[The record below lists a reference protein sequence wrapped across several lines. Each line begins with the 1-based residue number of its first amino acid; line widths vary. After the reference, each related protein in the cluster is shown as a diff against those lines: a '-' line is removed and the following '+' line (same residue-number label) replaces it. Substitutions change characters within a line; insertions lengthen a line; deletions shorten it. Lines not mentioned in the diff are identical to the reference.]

1 MRSSHRVVRPLVV
14 TAAVAVAAMAFSPV
28 ASAAV
33 PGAPYEGLPDGTKIH
48 KSLVIGL
55 DGASISV
62 MDTTELPAIESVR
75 TAGMT
80 AVSNLFANPMAPT
93 VSGPGWSSI
102 ATGAWPDKHQVVDNS
117 FTGNNLEQFTNFQDR
132 LEHNDPATSTLVAG
146 TWGPIPEIIFNS
158 GTDLNISAGSDN
170 NTTAKAVDYLKN
182 GNPDSTFVHL
192 DDVDGA
198 GHNSG
203 SSSANYQAQ
212 LKVTDAKVGE
222 ILAAVKARPSYAG
235 EEWLIVI
242 TADHGHTPTGGHGG
256 STQLER
262 QSFVIAQGA
271 GIPANSTREDV
282 KVTDIAPT
290 VLNHQGVAIDP
301 AWNLDGKPIDE
312 IVPDAFD
319 TLRGQ
324 LKPRADETAVGAD
337 VLGWT
342 HTAPEGWSIDN
353 SAMPTGGVAEWSGW
367 SFATDEFWT
376 NIERN
381 QGRETSVRNRNIFAV
396 ADSDEWDDKSHAAG
410 KFDST
415 LVSPAFPLNG
425 NPAASVN
432 FASNYLID
440 GPQSAEVFISF
451 DDGTPQ
457 LLKAYKIDTNRM
469 ESLPVEVPAGA
480 KEAQLRFKYTGTN
493 SAFWTVDAVTLT
505 QEAWT
510 VPVTTASIAEAPASG
525 WYTTAPTL
533 TLSAEGGAAALAA
546 ESGIR
551 TEYQLNDGEWVQ
563 YVAPIQLVDGE
574 TKVNYR
580 SVNAGGGTE
589 ETKTLGTIKVDTVAP
604 ALTAKAANRAA
615 VASATDAG
623 SGIAALEY
631 SVDAGSTWAPYTAA
645 VEVGSKA
652 ATVVFR
658 ATDVAGNAT
667 ATQEVLF
674 VAVGAPSESAQPSQS
689 PSVPGGATSTAPAGA
704 NHAAQDSGGLAT
716 TGASGGLIWLSS
728 AALVLVLGGLVLR
741 RLKRARA

>member
-14 TAAVAVAAMAFSPV
+14 TAAVAVAAMTFSPA

-33 PGAPYEGLPDGTKIH
+33 PGAPYEGLPSGTKIQ

-62 MDTTELPAIESVR
+62 MDKTELPAIESVR

-132 LEHNDPATSTLVAG
+132 LEHSDSATSTLVAG
-146 TWGPIPEIIFNS
+146 TWGPIPDIIFNS
-158 GTDLNISAGSDN
+158 GTDLKISAGSDN

-212 LKVTDAKVGE
+212 LKITDAKVGE
-222 ILAAVKARPSYAG
+222 ILAAVKARPSYAA
-235 EEWLIVI
+235 EEWLIVV

-262 QSFVIAQGA
+262 QSFVIAQGP

-290 VLNHQGVAIDP
+290 VLKHQGVAIDP

-353 SAMPTGGVAEWSGW
+353 SAMPTGGIAEWSGW

-381 QGRETSVRNRNIFAV
+381 QGRETSVRNRNVFAV

-451 DDGTPQ
+451 DGGTPQ

-469 ESLPVEVPAGA
+469 ESLPLDIPAGA

-510 VPVTTASIAEAPASG
+510 VPVTTASIAQAPASG

-533 TLSAEGGAAALAA
+533 TLSVQGGAAALAA

-551 TEYQLNDGEWVQ
+551 TEYQLNDGEWVP
-563 YVAPIQLVDGE
+563 YVAPIQLADGE

-580 SVNAGGGTE
+580 SVNGGNGTE

-604 ALTAKAANRAA
+604 ALTSVAANRTA

-623 SGIAALEY
+623 SGIATLEY

-645 VEVGSKA
+645 VVAGNKA
-652 ATVVFR
+652 ATVLFR

-667 ATQEVLF
+667 ATQEVRF
-674 VAVGAPSESAQPSQS
+674 VAVGAPSESAQPS
-689 PSVPGGATSTAPAGA
+689 PSTSAPGSATAPGTAGTD
-704 NHAAQDSGGLAT
+704 HAAQDSGGLAS

-728 AALVLVLGGLVLR
+728 AALMLVLGGLVLR
-741 RLKRARA
+741 LRKRARA

>member
-1 MRSSHRVVRPLVV
+1 MRSSHRVVRPLVL
-14 TAAVAVAAMAFSPV
+14 TAAVAVAAMTFTPA
-28 ASAAV
+28 ATAAV
-33 PGAPYEGLPDGTKIH
+33 PDAPHEGLPSGTKVQ

-55 DGASISV
+55 DGASVSV
-62 MDTTELPAIESVR
+62 MDKTELPAIESVR
-75 TAGMT
+75 KEGMT
-80 AVSNLFANPMAPT
+80 AVSNLYANPMAPT

-102 ATGAWPDKHQVVDNS
+102 ATGAWPDKHQVLDNS
-117 FTGNNLEQFTNFQDR
+117 FTGNNLEQFTNFQNR
-132 LEHNDPATSTLVAG
+132 LEHNDPGTSTLVAG
-146 TWGPIPEIIFNS
+146 TWGPIPDIIFKA
-158 GTDLNISAGSDN
+158 GTDLAISGGSDN

-212 LKVTDAKVGE
+212 LKVSDAKVGE
-222 ILAAVKARPSYAG
+222 ILAAVKARPSYAA
-235 EEWLIVI
+235 EDWLIVV

-271 GIPANSTREDV
+271 GIPANSTRNDV
-282 KVTDIAPT
+282 KVTDIAAT
-290 VLNHQGVAIDP
+290 VLKHQGVAIDP
-301 AWNLDGKPIDE
+301 TWNLDGQPIDE

-324 LKPRADETAVGAD
+324 LKPRADETAVGAG

-353 SAMPTGGVAEWSGW
+353 SAMPAGGVAEWSGW

-381 QGRETSVRNRNIFAV
+381 QGRETSVRNRNVFAV
-396 ADSDEWDDKSHAAG
+396 ADSDEWDDKAHAAG

-425 NPAASVN
+425 QPTASVN

-451 DDGTPQ
+451 DGGTPQ

-469 ESLPVEVPAGA
+469 ESLPADVPAGA

-493 SAFWTVDAVTLT
+493 SAFWTVDALTLT
-505 QEAWT
+505 QAAWT

-525 WYTTAPTL
+525 WHTTAPTL
-533 TLSAEGGAAALAA
+533 TLTVNGGAAALAA
-546 ESGIR
+546 ESGMR
-551 TEYQLNDGEWVQ
+551 TEYQLNDGGWVT
-563 YVAPIQLVDGE
+563 YSAPVTLADGE
-574 TKVNYR
+574 TKIDYR
-580 SVNAGGGTE
+580 SVNGGGVAE
-589 ETKTLGTIKVDTVAP
+589 ESKTLGTIKVDTTIP
-604 ALTAKAANRAA
+604 ILTSKAVNRTAEAQASDAA
-615 VASATDAG
+615 
-623 SGIAALEY
+623 SGIAALEF
-631 SVDAGSTWAPYTAA
+631 STDAGATWQPYTAA
-645 VEVGSKA
+645 VAAGENA
-652 ATVVFR
+652 ATVQFR
-658 ATDVAGNAT
+658 AADVAGNSTTVQDVKIA
-667 ATQEVLF
+667 AM
-674 VAVGAPSESAQPSQS
+674 AW
-689 PSVPGGATSTAPAGA
+689 PGGSATPSASATVTASAHASAGA
-704 NHAAQDSGGLAT
+704 TVPAAQDPDQLAV
-716 TGASGGLIWLSS
+716 TGASSSLTWLS
-728 AALVLVLGGLVLR
+728 AGALMLMLGGVAMRLR
-741 RLKRARA
+741 RRNRA